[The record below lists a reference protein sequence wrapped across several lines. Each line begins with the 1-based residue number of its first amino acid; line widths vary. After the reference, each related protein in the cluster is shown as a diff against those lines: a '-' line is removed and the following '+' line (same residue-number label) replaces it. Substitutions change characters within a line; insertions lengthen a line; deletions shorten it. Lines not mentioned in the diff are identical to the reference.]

1 MPGDSLTS
9 TESVRRYPSAGGVV
23 VCEVDENVLVLL
35 RPGRAGPDGLP
46 EVRLPKGHIESGE
59 DPQAAALREVREEA
73 GLSGLEVIACLGH
86 EPVEFD
92 WQGIHYIRDETYYL
106 MAVTYR
112 SLFEEPE
119 RQFNRQWLDWASAQ
133 AHLTFEAEREW
144 LRRAQRAWE
153 SRLDHIAHQE
163 PQETC
168 QDTEVEQE
176 IPVAK
181 EK

>member
-1 MPGDSLTS
+1 MSDALTRAG
-9 TESVRRYPSAGGVV
+9 SVRRYSSAGGVV
-23 VCEVDENVLVLL
+23 VGGADEKVLVLL
-35 RPGRAGPDGLP
+35 RPERAGPDGRP

-59 DPQAAALREVREEA
+59 DPQGAALREVREEA

-106 MAVTYR
+106 MAVTCR
-112 SLFEEPE
+112 SLFVEPE
-119 RQFNRQWLDWASAQ
+119 KQFKREWLDWASAQ
-133 AHLTFEAEREW
+133 AQLTFEAEREW
-144 LRRAQRAWE
+144 LSRAQRAWE
-153 SRLDHIAHQE
+153 ARLDNIAHQE
-163 PQETC
+163 PNETY
-168 QDTEVEQE
+168 QDTKVQQE